1 MDESCQKI
9 CDELC
14 PLLGIPP
21 DSSSAA
27 IRKALCA
34 RIDEAALSGADGAP
48 EEIER
53 LCVLYFDFCA
63 AWHKYLAAAGAGKN
77 DHPDAAKLKTE
88 GGALT
93 RNFQKVIIRYA
104 CCRWRI
110 GNVARRLEA
119 DIEKAAQGASPGHK
133 DIPWTYDLPA
143 QVALM
148 TRKREVLSDYM
159 ARIRKARPVV
169 DRLEPAFAA
178 FETNCNVLLGKGGAK
193 AQMDE
198 FTGLLRRHR
207 FGEARRAVRRL
218 SKKNRRFPFWPGR
231 RERRE
236 KWEQVESLAAAVIDC
251 VEKTTLRLEGR
262 GGRMFL
268 RDWEVRLAYET
279 MERELEQASG
289 FLEKYTVP
297 EIRYRRDALDRE
309 SERLAALSSFEKL
322 LDLLDDILKG
332 RFNAMKTLKDVK
344 DFEAGP
350 LLRLRHALDT
360 VAGDTEK
367 IEKKALSLASGP
379 DPASVPDD
387 GSILAALDAG
397 AGAAPPSAPPLAASS
412 APSSA
417 TAS

>member
-1 MDESCQKI
+1 MDEACQKI

-14 PLLGIPP
+14 PLLGIAP

-27 IRKALCA
+27 VRKALCT
-34 RIDEAALSGADGAP
+34 RVEEAALSGADGAP

-53 LCVLYFDFCA
+53 LCALYFDFCA
-63 AWHKYLAAAGAGKN
+63 AWHKYLAGGGSGGN

-93 RNFQKVIIRYA
+93 RNYQKVIVGYA
-104 CCRWRI
+104 CCRWQI
-110 GNVARRLEA
+110 ANVARQLEA
-119 DIEKAAQGASPGHK
+119 DIEKAAQNASPEHK

-159 ARIRKARPVV
+159 TRIRQARPVV

-178 FETNCNVLLGKGGAK
+178 FETNCHALLGKGGAK
-193 AQMDE
+193 MQMDE
-198 FTGLLRRHR
+198 FTGLLRKHR
-207 FGEARRAVRRL
+207 FGEARRAVHRL
-218 SKKNRRFPFWPGR
+218 SKKDRRFPFWPGR

-236 KWEQVESLAAAVIDC
+236 KWEQVETLAAAVIDC

-279 MERELEQASG
+279 MERELAQAIS

-309 SERLAALSSFEKL
+309 GERLAALSSFEKL
-322 LDLLDDILKG
+322 LDLLDDLLKG

-350 LLRLRHALDT
+350 LLRVRHALDT
-360 VAGDTEK
+360 VAGDTAK
-367 IEKKALSLASGP
+367 IEKKVLSLASGP
-379 DPASVPDD
+379 DPASAPDD
-387 GSILAALDAG
+387 GTLLAALDASC
-397 AGAAPPSAPPLAASS
+397 AGAAPPSVRAS
-412 APSSA
+412 
-417 TAS
+417 